1 MDKQSN
7 KWLDEIIDI
16 LKSVAISI
24 VAVFF
29 LTQFFIKP
37 IQIDGQSMQPTLLD
51 KQRGFS
57 NIIAHKLSEIQR
69 FDIVILFDELDQDYF
84 VKRVIGLPGETI
96 EVIADQLFV
105 NGTLIEQNFLDDQYI
120 KEVTNNHQ
128 TAFTR
133 NFGPITIQAEHV
145 FVMGDNRIN
154 STDSRVRG
162 AYQLDSIISKHVY
175 ILYPFDQMQFNHGE
189 Q

>member
-1 MDKQSN
+1 MDKKSN

-24 VAVFF
+24 VVVLL
-29 LTQFFIKP
+29 LTQFIIKP

-57 NIIAHKLSEIQR
+57 NILAHKLSDIKR

-84 VKRVIGLPGETI
+84 VKRIVGLPGETI
-96 EVIADQLFV
+96 EVVGDQLFV
-105 NGTLIEQNFLDDQYI
+105 NGTLIEQDFLNDEYI
-120 KEVTNNHQ
+120 KQVTNNHEV
-128 TAFTR
+128 AFTR
-133 NFGPITIQAEHV
+133 DFGPITIQAEHV
-145 FVMGDNRIN
+145 FVMGDNRLN
-154 STDSRVRG
+154 STDSRARG
-162 AYQLDSIISKHVY
+162 AYPMSSIISKHVY
-175 ILYPFDQMQFNHGE
+175 ILYPFNQIQFNHGE